1 MSDSHFPSYEKI
13 SNSQVLLHPNP
24 RGIIQFVGGFVFGSF
39 PAWSYKYLLQ
49 FLFDQGYSII
59 LYKFPFNLIQF
70 NHWEVSLE
78 LLKEQSLLK
87 TQIVEFLRHRHQ
99 PIDVVE
105 LYAKQESYLW
115 LGHSLGCKY
124 IILLEILSNQKDR
137 RKKILNEALG
147 ESAKDILGKIENEQ
161 ANLEESINP
170 NFIRDQPSIL
180 LAPEISNTVRF
191 LRSSWRVSNNKAQPN
206 QQQTES
212 LIRASNELFNLTGII
227 SFSQD
232 EIAEDDVVFLRE
244 KFQGK
249 NKSLY
254 QEIWGWHFEPLSIR
268 TEGIGGL
275 IVNFFDKLK
284 L

>member
-1 MSDSHFPSYEKI
+1 MSGSHFPSYEKI

-24 RGIIQFVGGFVFGSF
+24 KGIIQFVGGFVFGSF

-59 LYKFPFNLIQF
+59 LYKFPFNPIQF

-78 LLKEQSLLK
+78 ILKEQSLLK
-87 TQIVEFLRHRHQ
+87 TKIVKLLRHRHQ

-147 ESAKDILGKIENEQ
+147 DRAKDILGKLENEQ

-191 LRSSWRVSNNKAQPN
+191 LRSGWRVSNNKAQPN

-244 KFQGK
+244 KLQGK

-254 QEIWGWHFEPLSIR
+254 QEI
-268 TEGIGGL
+268 
-275 IVNFFDKLK
+275 
-284 L
+284 

>member
-1 MSDSHFPSYEKI
+1 MSDSHYPSYEKI
-13 SNSQVLLHPNP
+13 SNSQVLLHPSP
-24 RGIIQFVGGFVFGSF
+24 KGIIQFIGGFVFGAC
-39 PAWSYKYLLQ
+39 PAWSYKYLHQ

-59 LYKFPFNLIQF
+59 LYPFPFNPFQF

-78 LLKEQSLLK
+78 LLKEQKLLK
-87 TQIVEFLRHRHQ
+87 TQIVEFLKQRHQ
-99 PIDVVE
+99 PIDVVG

-124 IILLEILSNQKDR
+124 IILLEILSNPPKR
-137 RKKILNEALG
+137 REEILKKSLDEVD
-147 ESAKDILGKIENEQ
+147 AKDILDKIKQ

-170 NFIRDQPSIL
+170 NFIRNQPSVL

-191 LRSSWRVSNNKAQPN
+191 LRSGWRVSNNRAKPN

-232 EIAEDDVVFLRE
+232 AIAEDDVVFLRE
-244 KFQGK
+244 QFQGK

-254 QEIWGWHFEPLSIR
+254 QEIWGWHLEPLNIR
-268 TEGIGGL
+268 IEDIGRGI
-275 IVNFFDKLK
+275 VSFFDQLK